1 MNQLTRTLLAA
12 AVALTCGATQ
22 AATLR
27 VANAGDVQ
35 SMDPHSLNETLQ
47 LSFTGNIYEAL
58 VARGKDMQ
66 LVPALATQWKQTA
79 PTVCVSNCVVASSST
94 TARRSRPTTW
104 CSLSNGAP
112 PTAPT

>member
-1 MNQLTRTLLAA
+1 MNQFTTTLLAA
-12 AVALTCGATQ
+12 AVALTCGAAQ

-27 VANAGDVQ
+27 VADVGDVQ

-47 LSFTGNIYEAL
+47 LSFTGNIYEPWWPA
-58 VARGKDMQ
+58 ARTCSWCRRWPRSGSRRRRR
-66 LVPALATQWKQTA
+66 
-79 PTVCVSNCVVASSST
+79 CGVSNCVVASNST

-104 CSLSNGAP
+104 CSLSNAPP